1 MEEVPESYAKHG
13 IEMSYPH
20 LNAHMAKDQVTYYG
34 SDNMSDTNILGFIGT
49 GVMGASMAG
58 HLLAA
63 GNEVHVYNRTKER
76 AMPLVGKGAVWEDTP
91 ADVAAKCDVV
101 FTIVGFPKDVEEVY
115 LGRNGLIENAKA
127 GSVLVDMTTSSPKL
141 ARKIQAAGKKRG
153 IGVLDAPVTGGD
165 KGAREATL
173 TIFAGGD
180 KEDFEKV
187 RPYFEIMGRTV
198 KHMGA
203 AGDGQNAK
211 LGNQIVIAGTMT
223 GMCEALA
230 FAKSCGLNLDE
241 FIEAAGGGSA
251 ATWSLNN
258 YGPRILKGDFAPG
271 FFVKHYIKDMK
282 LAEEAADEM
291 GLDLPALTITRELYE
306 ELAEGGYENSGT
318 QALYCLYDP
327 EEE

>member
-1 MEEVPESYAKHG
+1 
-13 IEMSYPH
+13 
-20 LNAHMAKDQVTYYG
+20 
-34 SDNMSDTNILGFIGT
+34 MSDTNILGFIGT
-49 GVMGASMAG
+49 GVMGTSMAG

-115 LGRNGLIENAKA
+115 LGKNGLIENAKA

-165 KGAREATL
+165 RGAREATL

-180 KEDFEKV
+180 KADFEKV
-187 RPYFEIMGRTV
+187 RPYFEIMGRTI

-230 FAKSCGLNLDE
+230 FAKSCGLDLNE
-241 FIEAAGGGSA
+241 FIEAVGGGSA

-258 YGPRILKGDFAPG
+258 YGPRILKKDFAPG
-271 FFVKHYIKDMK
+271 FFIKHYIKDMK

-291 GLDLPALTITRELYE
+291 ELDLPALTVTRELYE

-327 EEE
+327 EE

>member
-1 MEEVPESYAKHG
+1 
-13 IEMSYPH
+13 
-20 LNAHMAKDQVTYYG
+20 
-34 SDNMSDTNILGFIGT
+34 MSDTNILGFIGT

-91 ADVAAKCDVV
+91 ADVAAKCDIV

-115 LGRNGLIENAKA
+115 LGKNGLIENAKA

-165 KGAREATL
+165 RGAREATL

-180 KEDFEKV
+180 KADFEKA
-187 RPYFEIMGRTV
+187 RPYFEIMGRTI

-230 FAKSCGLNLDE
+230 FAKSCGLDLNE
-241 FIEAAGGGSA
+241 FIEAVGGGSA

-258 YGPRILKGDFAPG
+258 YGPRILKKDFAPG
-271 FFVKHYIKDMK
+271 FFIKHYIKDMK

-291 GLDLPALTITRELYE
+291 ELDLPALTVTRELYE

>member
-1 MEEVPESYAKHG
+1 
-13 IEMSYPH
+13 
-20 LNAHMAKDQVTYYG
+20 
-34 SDNMSDTNILGFIGT
+34 MSDTNILGFIGT

-115 LGRNGLIENAKA
+115 LGKNGLIENAKA

-141 ARKIQAAGKKRG
+141 ARKIQAAGKKRS

-165 KGAREATL
+165 RGAREATL

-187 RPYFEIMGRTV
+187 RPYFEIMGRTI

-230 FAKSCGLNLDE
+230 FAKSCGLDLDE